1 MKRYDNWYGIKEFD
15 FIYYN
20 EWEDPTLVF
29 DGTSI
34 NVHDIEDYFWE
45 EFLEETGK
53 DGDYEAFAKWMKE
66 HEEDVI
72 DYARDTIWNYREME
86 KRREAKEL
94 ADALPF

>member
-1 MKRYDNWYGIKEFD
+1 
-15 FIYYN
+15 
-20 EWEDPTLVF
+20 
-29 DGTSI
+29 
-34 NVHDIEDYFWE
+34 
-45 EFLEETGK
+45 
-53 DGDYEAFAKWMKE
+53 MKE